1 MKRCIAGTAVAVLL
15 LSSGCAWFQTSET
28 PVPLP
33 VCDATAF
40 AQAAVLPLP
49 PAAATRPRPRKGVP
63 LKVASSF
70 PVGGGVN
77 DIGTWTT
84 TDDGVSAWR
93 LRLVSTNAKSMALH
107 LKPFQLAD
115 GAQLWLCT
123 PGGEKQGPFT
133 GKGPSTIAEL
143 WSPALTGSEL
153 WLELSAPDAQRKETQ
168 LGLKEVFA
176 AFR

>member
-1 MKRCIAGTAVAVLL
+1 MRCRVAGLAVAASSLL
-15 LSSGCAWFQTSET
+15 GGCTWFQSNAMVT
-28 PVPLP
+28 PPI
-33 VCDATAF
+33 CDAAAF
-40 AQAAVLPLP
+40 SEAAVLPLP
-49 PAAATRPRPRKGVP
+49 PAAATRARPRKGVP

-77 DIGTWTT
+77 DIGSWTT
-84 TDDGVSAWR
+84 TEEGVSAWR
-93 LRLVSTNAKSMALH
+93 LRLVSTNAKSMSLH
-107 LKPFQLAD
+107 LKPFNLSD

-123 PGGEKQGPFT
+123 PAGDKQGPFT
-133 GKGPSTIAEL
+133 GKGPSGISEL

-153 WLELSAPDAQRKETQ
+153 WVELIAADKQRGDIQ